1 MGAEFHSLT
10 PRVLQLR
17 LYGYDSVAAKN
28 GRKANS
34 RSVFFFSLGLLH
46 TCPFQGTAPHTAE
59 DPMCPALQ

>member
-1 MGAEFHSLT
+1 MGAEFNSLT

-34 RSVFFFSLGLLH
+34 RSSFFSLSVC